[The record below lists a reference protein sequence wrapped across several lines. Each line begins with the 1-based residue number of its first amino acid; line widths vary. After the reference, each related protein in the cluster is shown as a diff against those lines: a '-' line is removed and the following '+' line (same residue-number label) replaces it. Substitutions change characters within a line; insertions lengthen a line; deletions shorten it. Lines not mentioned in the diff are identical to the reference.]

1 MNEPKKVKVSK
12 QRQMTIPKVYF
23 DALQI
28 EEEVTVELVDGGLL
42 IKPVHKVPDDFAE
55 QLLASLIDKGLSG
68 QELLEKFKE
77 ATSNTSQTIFRAV
90 QDNDTI

>member
-28 EEEVTVELVDGGLL
+28 EEEVTVELVEGGLL

-68 QELLEKFKE
+68 QELLETFKE
-77 ATSNTSQTIFRAV
+77 ATSNTTRTIFRAV
-90 QDNDTI
+90 HDNDTI

>member
-1 MNEPKKVKVSK
+1 MNELKKVKISK

-23 DALQI
+23 DALQM
-28 EEEVTVELVDGGLL
+28 EEEVTVELVDDGLL

-55 QLLASLIDKGLSG
+55 QLLASLIEKGFSG

-77 ATSNTSQTIFRAV
+77 ATNNTGWTTFRALN
-90 QDNDTI
+90 DDDTI

>member
-1 MNEPKKVKVSK
+1 MNKPKKVKLSK

-23 DALQI
+23 DALQVQ
-28 EEEVTVELVDGGLL
+28 EEVTVELVDGGLL

-55 QLLASLIDKGLSG
+55 QLLESLIQKGFSG

-77 ATSNTSQTIFRAV
+77 ATNNTGQTTFRAL
-90 QDNDTI
+90 NDDVTI

>member
-1 MNEPKKVKVSK
+1 MNKPKKVKLSK

-23 DALQI
+23 DALQMQ
-28 EEEVTVELVDGGLL
+28 EEVTVELVDGGLL

-55 QLLASLIDKGLSG
+55 QLLESLIQKGFSG

-77 ATSNTSQTIFRAV
+77 ATNNTGQTTFRAL
-90 QDNDTI
+90 NDDVTI

>member
-1 MNEPKKVKVSK
+1 MNEPKKVKLSK

-23 DALQI
+23 DALQMQ
-28 EEEVTVELVDGGLL
+28 EEVTVELVDGGLL

-55 QLLASLIDKGLSG
+55 QLLESLIQKGFSG

-77 ATSNTSQTIFRAV
+77 ATNNTGQTTFRAL
-90 QDNDTI
+90 NDDVTI

>member
-28 EEEVTVELVDGGLL
+28 EEEVTVELVEGGLL

-77 ATSNTSQTIFRAV
+77 ATNNTGWTTFRAV
-90 QDNDTI
+90 NDDDTI

>member
-1 MNEPKKVKVSK
+1 MNKPKKVKLSK

-23 DALQI
+23 DALQMQ
-28 EEEVTVELVDGGLL
+28 EEVTVELVDGGLL

-55 QLLASLIDKGLSG
+55 QLLESLIEKGFSG

-77 ATSNTSQTIFRAV
+77 ATNNTGWTTFRALN
-90 QDNDTI
+90 DNDTI

>member
-42 IKPVHKVPDDFAE
+42 IKPIHKVPDDFAE

-77 ATSNTSQTIFRAV
+77 ATNNTGWTTFRAV
-90 QDNDTI
+90 NDEDTI